1 MPRSKNKVLAPVA
14 TTAEKQQLL
23 LDFCWD
29 AVHSIMGDVANTK
42 PGRKIWALGRINHI
56 LDGRLGD
63 LWAADLGLPPPGGVS
78 PGAGASQTRVRM
90 SPEGKE
96 FLLELRTVMGEVK
109 HSKGVTDGTDGR
121 SRRARALKERKNG
134 FAEDVLESVGT
145 GLGGDEDSNGGESAP
160 VIGETDEEMEV
171 QPEDS

>member
-1 MPRSKNKVLAPVA
+1 M
-14 TTAEKQQLL
+14 
-23 LDFCWD
+23 
-29 AVHSIMGDVANTK
+29 
-42 PGRKIWALGRINHI
+42 

-63 LWAADLGLPPPGGVS
+63 LLAADLGLPPPGGVS
-78 PGAGASQTRVRM
+78 PGAGATQTRVRM